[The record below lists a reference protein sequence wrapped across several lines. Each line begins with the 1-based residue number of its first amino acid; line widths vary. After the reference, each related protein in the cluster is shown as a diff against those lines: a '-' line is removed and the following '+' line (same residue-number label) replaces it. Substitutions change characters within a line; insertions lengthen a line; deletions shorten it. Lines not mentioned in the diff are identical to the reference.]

1 MTRKDY
7 VLIADTIAQ
16 FSRDIAIDGDSE
28 YLTDRA
34 RAIRAGERDA
44 LVTIAHRIADQLHQ
58 DNTRFDHKRF
68 IDACQLDA
76 ERLA

>member
-16 FSRDIAIDGDSE
+16 FSRDIASDEG
-28 YLTDRA
+28 LTLSTNGRA
-34 RAIRAGERDA
+34 VLSGERAA
-44 LVTIAHRIADQLHQ
+44 LQTIAHRLAEKLQQ
-58 DNTRFDHKRF
+58 DNPRFDRKRF

>member
-16 FSRDIAIDGDSE
+16 MSRDIASTGFENDTAKAI
-28 YLTDRA
+28 LT
-34 RAIRAGERDA
+34 GERLAVDA
-44 LVTIAHRIADQLHQ
+44 IAHRLADQLHQ
-58 DNTRFDHKRF
+58 DNTRFDRKRF
-68 IDACQLDA
+68 IQACQLDA

>member
-16 FSRDIAIDGDSE
+16 FSRDIANDEG
-28 YLTDRA
+28 LTLSTKGRA
-34 RAIRAGERDA
+34 VLSGERAA
-44 LVTIAHRIADQLHQ
+44 LQTIAHRLAEQLRQ
-58 DNTRFDHKRF
+58 DNPSFDRSRF
-68 IDACQLDA
+68 INACQLDA

>member
-7 VLIADTIAQ
+7 VLLADTIAQ
-16 FSRDIAIDGDSE
+16 FSRDIANDAFADLSDTAKTI
-28 YLTDRA
+28 L
-34 RAIRAGERDA
+34 AGERLA
-44 LVTIAHRIADQLHQ
+44 AQTIAHRLADQLRQ
-58 DNTRFDHKRF
+58 DNPRFDRKRF

>member
-16 FSRDIAIDGDSE
+16 LSRDIAHDEGRALS
-28 YLTDRA
+28 DRA
-34 RAIRAGERDA
+34 RAVASGERA
-44 LVTIAHRIADQLHQ
+44 AVQTLTFRLAHELQLE
-58 DNTRFDHKRF
+58 NPRFDRSRF

>member
-34 RAIRAGERDA
+34 RAIRDGERAA
-44 LVTIAHRIADQLHQ
+44 LVTIAHRLADQLRQ
-58 DNTRFDHKRF
+58 DNPSFDRKRF

>member
-7 VLIADTIAQ
+7 VLIAEVLAQ
-16 FSRDIAIDGDSE
+16 MSRDLASTGFENDIAKAI
-28 YLTDRA
+28 LT
-34 RAIRAGERDA
+34 GERLA
-44 LVTIAHRIADQLHQ
+44 THAIAHRIADQLHQ
-58 DNTRFDHKRF
+58 DNTRFDRKRF

>member
-7 VLIADTIAQ
+7 VLIAEVLAQ
-16 FSRDIAIDGDSE
+16 MSRDLASTGFENDTAKAI
-28 YLTDRA
+28 LT
-34 RAIRAGERDA
+34 GERLA
-44 LVTIAHRIADQLHQ
+44 THAIAHRIADQLHQ
-58 DNTRFDHKRF
+58 DNTRFDRKRF

>member
-7 VLIADTIAQ
+7 VLIAEIIAQ
-16 FSRDIAIDGDSE
+16 VRREIAQEQSGDLS
-28 YLTDRA
+28 DKA
-34 RAIRAGERDA
+34 RAILTGERLA
-44 LVTIAHRIADQLHQ
+44 SYTIAHRLADQLRQ
-58 DNTRFDHKRF
+58 DNSRFDRKRF

>member
-7 VLIADTIAQ
+7 VLIAETIAQ
-16 FSRDIAIDGDSE
+16 LSRDLASTAFGNDTAEAI
-28 YLTDRA
+28 LT
-34 RAIRAGERDA
+34 GERLA
-44 LVTIAHRIADQLHQ
+44 THAIAYRLADQLHQ
-58 DNTRFDHKRF
+58 DNTRFDRKRF

>member
-7 VLIADTIAQ
+7 VLIADTIAAQVRCIAEDQ
-16 FSRDIAIDGDSE
+16 FH
-28 YLTDRA
+28 A
-34 RAIRAGERDA
+34 RAHTDKAILSGERLGVYNLA
-44 LVTIAHRIADQLHQ
+44 QRLADHLWQ
-58 DNTRFDHKRF
+58 DNPRFDLKRF

>member
-7 VLIADTIAQ
+7 VLIAETIAQ
-16 FSRDIAIDGDSE
+16 MSRDLASTGFENDTAKAI
-28 YLTDRA
+28 LT
-34 RAIRAGERDA
+34 GERLA
-44 LVTIAHRIADQLHQ
+44 THAIAHRLADSLRQ
-58 DNTRFDHKRF
+58 DNYRFDQRRF

>member
-16 FSRDIAIDGDSE
+16 LSRDIASTGFENDTAKAI
-28 YLTDRA
+28 LT
-34 RAIRAGERDA
+34 GERLAVDA
-44 LVTIAHRIADQLHQ
+44 IAHRIADQLHQ
-58 DNTRFDHKRF
+58 DNTRFDRKRF
-68 IDACQLDA
+68 IEACQLDA

>member
-7 VLIADTIAQ
+7 VLIAETIAQ
-16 FSRDIAIDGDSE
+16 MSRDLASTGFENDTAKAI
-28 YLTDRA
+28 LT
-34 RAIRAGERDA
+34 GERLA
-44 LVTIAHRIADQLHQ
+44 THAIAHRLADKLRE
-58 DNTRFDHKRF
+58 DNYRFDQRRF